1 MTITEA
7 RKQFPHTWTDM
18 IYMNHAAISPLSF
31 RVRDAVGKY
40 LEKRS
45 LSDIE
50 CFPSAP
56 KMSFEGKKL
65 IAERLGTTPDRIAYV
80 MNTSDGLNI
89 FASGLDWKQGDRVL
103 LYRYE
108 YPTNVYPFLIRKHD
122 GVEVD
127 HYDAT
132 DHRITVDVIKEH
144 LTPRTKV
151 LSLSMVQFST
161 GYHADIEAIGK
172 LCKERNI
179 IFSLDAIQAFPHMP
193 FDIEKWNVD
202 FISVGGHKWLMSP
215 EGIGFIYVSKTAQEL
230 ISQSWMGAAS
240 VRNPFDYF
248 NFDVERMRPDASR
261 YENGTLNYP
270 GIAALKASLE
280 LQQECGFDEVHN
292 HTLFLTSRFAELFSK
307 RGVKIVSPQGTGETS
322 GIIAVEIE
330 NAEEIFKKLRAKDI
344 HVAVRRGFLRM
355 SPFFYNTEEE
365 VKKVINIVFD

>member
-31 RVRDAVGKY
+31 RVREASGKY

-50 CFPSAP
+50 CFPWAP
-56 KMSFEGKKL
+56 KMAFETKKL
-65 IAERLGTTPDRIAYV
+65 IAARLGTTPDRIAYA
-80 MNTSDGLNI
+80 MNTADGLNVL
-89 FASGLDWKQGDRVL
+89 ASGLDWKQGDRVL

-108 YPTNVYPFLIRKHD
+108 YPTNVYPFLIRKRD

-127 HYDAT
+127 FYDAT

-144 LTPRTKV
+144 LTPQTKV

-172 LCKERNI
+172 LCKERDI
-179 IFSLDAIQAFPHMP
+179 IFSLDAIQAFPYMS

-215 EGIGFIYVSKTAQEL
+215 EGIGFIYVSKRVQEL
-230 ISQSWMGAAS
+230 ISQSWMGSTS
-240 VRNPFDYF
+240 VKNPFNHF
-248 NFDVERMRPDASR
+248 EFDVDRIRDDAGR

-280 LQQECGFDEVHN
+280 FQREFGFDEVHK
-292 HTLFLTSRFAELFSK
+292 HTLFLTSRFADLFSQ
-307 RGVKIVSPQGTGETS
+307 RGVKIVSPQGSGETS

-330 NAEEIFKKLRAKDI
+330 NADEIFKRLLAKDI
-344 HVAVRRGFLRM
+344 HVAVRRGFLRI

-365 VKKVINIVFD
+365 VKKVINTVFD

>member
-31 RVRDAVGKY
+31 RVREAAGKY

-50 CFPSAP
+50 CFPWAP
-56 KMSFEGKKL
+56 KMAFETKKL
-65 IAERLGTTPDRIAYV
+65 IAARLGTTPDRISYA
-80 MNTSDGLNI
+80 MNTADGLNVL
-89 FASGLDWKQGDRVL
+89 ASGLDWKQGDRVL

-108 YPTNVYPFLIRKHD
+108 YPTNVYPFLIRKRD

-127 HYDAT
+127 LYDVA

-144 LTPRTKV
+144 LTPQTKV

-161 GYHADIEAIGK
+161 GYLADIEAIGK
-172 LCKERNI
+172 LCKERDI

-193 FDIEKWNVD
+193 FDVEKWNVD

-215 EGIGFIYVSKTAQEL
+215 EGIGFIYVSKRAQER
-230 ISQSWMGAAS
+230 ISQSWMGSTS
-240 VRNPFDYF
+240 VKNPFNHF
-248 NFDVERMRPDASR
+248 EFDIDRIRDDASR

-280 LQQECGFDEVHN
+280 FQREFGFDEVHK
-292 HTLFLTSRFAELFSK
+292 HTLFLTSRFADLFSQ
-307 RGVKIVSPQGTGETS
+307 RGVKIVSPQGSGETS
-322 GIIAVEIE
+322 GIIAVEME
-330 NAEEIFKKLRAKDI
+330 NADEIFKKLLAKDI
-344 HVAVRRGFLRM
+344 HVAVRRGFLRI

-365 VKKVINIVFD
+365 VKKVINTVFD

>member
-31 RVRDAVGKY
+31 RVREAAGKY
-40 LEKRS
+40 LERRS

-50 CFPSAP
+50 CFPWAP
-56 KMSFEGKKL
+56 KMAFEGKKL
-65 IAERLGTTPDRIAYV
+65 IAERLGTTPDRVAYV
-80 MNTSDGLNI
+80 MNTADGLNVL
-89 FASGLDWKQGDRVL
+89 ASGLNWKQGDRVL
-103 LYRYE
+103 LYKYE
-108 YPTNVYPFLIRKHD
+108 YPTNVYPFLIRKRD

-127 HYDAT
+127 LYDAP

-144 LTPRTKV
+144 LTPQTKL

-179 IFSLDAIQAFPHMP
+179 IFCLDAIQAFPYMS
-193 FDIEKWNVD
+193 FDVEKWNVD

-215 EGIGFIYVSKTAQEL
+215 EGIGFIYVNKRTQEL
-230 ISQSWMGAAS
+230 INQSWMGSTS
-240 VRNPFDYF
+240 VRNPFDHF
-248 NFDVERMRPDASR
+248 NFDIERIRPDAGR
-261 YENGTLNYP
+261 YENGTMNYP

-280 LQQECGFDEVHN
+280 LQQEYGFDEVHK
-292 HTLFLTSRFAELFSK
+292 HTLYLTSRLADLFSQ
-307 RGVKIVSPQGTGETS
+307 RGVKIVSPQGSGETS

-330 NAEEIFKKLRAKDI
+330 NAEEIFKKLLAKDI
-344 HVAVRRGFLRM
+344 HVAVRRGFLRI

-365 VKKVINIVFD
+365 VKKVINTVFD

>member
-31 RVRDAVGKY
+31 RVREAVGKY

-50 CFPSAP
+50 CFPWAP
-56 KMSFEGKKL
+56 KMAFEGKKL

-80 MNTSDGLNI
+80 MNTADGLNVL
-89 FASGLDWKQGDRVL
+89 ASGLDWKQGDRVL

-108 YPTNVYPFLIRKHD
+108 YPTNVYPFLIRKRD

-127 HYDAT
+127 LYDAPY
-132 DHRITVDVIKEH
+132 HRITVDVIKEH
-144 LTPRTKV
+144 LTPETKV

-161 GYHADIEAIGK
+161 GYLADIETIGK
-172 LCKERNI
+172 LCRERNI
-179 IFSLDAIQAFPHMP
+179 IFCLDAIQAFPHMS
-193 FDIEKWNVD
+193 FDVEKWNVD

-215 EGIGFIYVSKTAQEL
+215 EGIGFIYVSKRVQEH
-230 ISQSWMGAAS
+230 ISQSWMGSTS
-240 VRNPFDYF
+240 VRNPFDHF
-248 NFDVERMRPDASR
+248 NFDVERIRPDAGR
-261 YENGTLNYP
+261 YENGTMNYP

-280 LQQECGFDEVHN
+280 LQQEYGFDEVRK
-292 HTLFLTSRFAELFSK
+292 HTLFLTSRFADLFK
-307 RGVKIVSPQGTGETS
+307 QRGVKIVSPQGVGETS

-330 NAEEIFKKLRAKDI
+330 NADDIFKKLMAKDI
-344 HVAVRRGFLRM
+344 HVAVRRGFLRI

-365 VKKVINIVFD
+365 VKKVINTVFD